1 MSYENE
7 IRIQKIC
14 GSLSFIKSFFFS
26 FMFSQQAAAPFI
38 FGEGRQAALLF
49 WNTQMI
55 NQLNILW
62 ENDEQKFS
70 FEAPLK

>member
-1 MSYENE
+1 
-7 IRIQKIC
+7 
-14 GSLSFIKSFFFS
+14 
-26 FMFSQQAAAPFI
+26 MFSQQAAAPFI
-38 FGEGRQAALLF
+38 FWEGRQAALLF

>member
-1 MSYENE
+1 
-7 IRIQKIC
+7 
-14 GSLSFIKSFFFS
+14 
-26 FMFSQQAAAPFI
+26 MFSQQAAAPFI
-38 FGEGRQAALLF
+38 FWEARQAALLF